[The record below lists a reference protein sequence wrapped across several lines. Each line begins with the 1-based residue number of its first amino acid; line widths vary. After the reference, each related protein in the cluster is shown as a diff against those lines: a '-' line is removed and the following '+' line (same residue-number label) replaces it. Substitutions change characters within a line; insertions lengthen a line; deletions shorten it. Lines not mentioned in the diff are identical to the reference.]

1 MRSRLSAPFDL
12 RQLFFYDVQKTVNFH
27 DEFPQLCSV
36 LFLGCQFSQ
45 LAQYADHRIREKQAA
60 KRSPD

>member
-1 MRSRLSAPFDL
+1 MGSRLSAPYDL
-12 RQLFFYDVQKTVNFH
+12 RQLYFYDVQKTVDFH

-45 LAQYADHRIREKQAA
+45 LAPGAGHRIIL
-60 KRSPD
+60 